1 MPMLKQ
7 SEAKL
12 FYRSRARLELL
23 ANKRLHVADLR
34 AVGPDGLPDEREEQ
48 KVLQAVWG
56 DTSVIADVLAGHL
69 DDIPT
74 EQVDVLSSWRS
85 ALTGDFAVVMRG
97 SDEYFLGFGRAF
109 KVYGLTQSIRGMLS
123 RVPTM
128 VRATLLP
135 LGRRIVYDGFLEE
148 YPLAMSDNW
157 RKQLQRELQE
167 LRDAG
172 KVIEDGRVL
181 ARESADLLKEELD
194 ERAKRV
200 ANEAELDM
208 QGDDVPEGFHRG
220 ALAGLDA
227 GAREEAVR
235 RHYDELA
242 AADAPYRRKR
252 ARELMLHGEPTQ
264 DLAEL
269 LSASYTK
276 DQLMGLGRGRG
287 IRYMGKMRK
296 AELAGRLADVLGG
309 GEKFFQGMLSWLYP
323 EEIDRLHDFL
333 CEGGMRLVPDG
344 ASDVP
349 KPPVLSYL
357 TFEFAGER
365 GVTYVAPRQL
375 VELEPKIDWDQ
386 CRSLSEQRLDVVS
399 YADVC
404 CELRGITTLVEVTK
418 DYLRDHLDADPFATV
433 AMLSGAAQA
442 GESGYDWVALK
453 EGTVYLM
460 SFAAS
465 EEYRRDVGITSTEPM
480 LLEAPESDFIDYIET
495 RRDGKEPRPPMEGV
509 EDLED
514 LEEWVRALPAVVA
527 MRDYLDAHVPDGT
540 DDYGFADDA
549 LDELIDYMRIG
560 LVGAQCMKDELEILR
575 DHGVEPTEAM
585 LRRLVGLLADM
596 GNAIPVWTNNGWSPN
611 ELMAR
616 QGR

>member
-34 AVGPDGLPDEREEQ
+34 AVGPDSLPDEREEQ

-309 GEKFFQGMLSWLYP
+309 DEKFFQGMLSWLYP